1 MEAFQGNY
9 EYHELILC
17 QIRNILKIVS
27 ILLLRKNCLNDYGF
41 ERWRNKNNFST
52 VISRSFAYGL
62 VSADWYDLGVGHLFD
77 MAEMLL

>member
-41 ERWRNKNNFST
+41 ERCRNKNDFST
-52 VISRSFAYGL
+52 VNCKSVDPLPMDLYLLIGTAWGSL
-62 VSADWYDLGVGHLFD
+62 V
-77 MAEMLL
+77 